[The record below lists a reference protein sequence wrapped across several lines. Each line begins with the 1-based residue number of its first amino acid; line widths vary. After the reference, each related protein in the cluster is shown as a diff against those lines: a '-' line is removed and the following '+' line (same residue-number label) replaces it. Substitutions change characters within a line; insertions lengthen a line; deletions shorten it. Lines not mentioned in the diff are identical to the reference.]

1 MNGKLEP
8 EQFEAMLA
16 KMPDAQLVD
25 VRTPEEFAKGHLKGA
40 KNMDYQSNEFEMD
53 VQVLDKNKPV
63 FVYCLSGG
71 RSSSAAEYLREKDYK
86 EVYQLKGGI
95 MKWKA
100 AKKPVEGDAGED
112 KPASMSM
119 DEYNSKIKS
128 DKLVLVDFSATWC
141 GPCQKLAPTL
151 EELGKDYSSKMDLLK
166 IDADDNRQLCSEM
179 KVDGLPT
186 MFLYKNGVKVWMK
199 IGYTEKSVIEEAIKK
214 NL

>member
-1 MNGKLEP
+1 
-8 EQFEAMLA
+8 
-16 KMPDAQLVD
+16 
-25 VRTPEEFAKGHLKGA
+25 
-40 KNMDYQSNEFEMD
+40 
-53 VQVLDKNKPV
+53 
-63 FVYCLSGG
+63 
-71 RSSSAAEYLREKDYK
+71 
-86 EVYQLKGGI
+86 